1 MGTHRFRSIVVL
13 AAVTV
18 TAVTVT
24 AATVTAALI
33 PAAPAA
39 AGGGDIAVVSEGV
52 LRGAVH
58 AGVRAFLG
66 VPFAAPPVGDARW
79 RSPRPPARWTGVRP
93 ATAYGSDCVQ
103 PAPGGL
109 GGAEDCLY
117 LNVHAPTRRR
127 GEPPAPVLV
136 WLHGGGFTRGSGA
149 IADPSP
155 LVHDGRVV
163 VVTVNYRLGPL
174 GFLAHPALAAGG
186 ATAGNYALLDQQAA
200 LRWVRANAA
209 RFGGDPRNVT
219 LAGQSAGARSIC
231 AHLAAPSSAR
241 LFDKVIVQSGACAAV
256 SPAQLP
262 ADRAAADARAYA
274 DRVGCGEA
282 TVDAAACLRAVP
294 PATLIGTAQPV
305 WLPVVDGALLS
316 RTGAEALASGRYP
329 RVPAM
334 VGGARD
340 EARLFVASQFDAVGR
355 PVTAEQYPALLAQ
368 FYGAERAPLVAARYP
383 LSAYES
389 PGLALSGAQTD
400 FSPVLP
406 TSQCP
411 TLATAEVMSR
421 NVRDT
426 WLYEFADPDAP
437 GLPGLNLS
445 GFPLGAR
452 HGGELPYLFAVP
464 GELADLTTAQEE
476 LAGQMRRYWA
486 NFARTGD
493 PNGPG
498 LPRWRRQAA
507 QSLAPAGAGGVGP
520 VNLATTHNCAF
531 WKTLYGS

>member
-1 MGTHRFRSIVVL
+1 MGTHRTRSWSVVVAALL
-13 AAVTV
+13 AGVAPAVPAGAAASAETGGE
-18 TAVTVT
+18 TAVV
-24 AATVTAALI
+24 A
-33 PAAPAA
+33 
-39 AGGGDIAVVSEGV
+39 EGV
-52 LRGAVH
+52 LRGTVQ

-66 VPFAAPPVGDARW
+66 VPFAAPPVGEARW

-93 ATAYGSDCVQ
+93 ATAYGSDCPQ
-103 PAPGGL
+103 PGPTGL
-109 GGAEDCLY
+109 AGAEDCLY
-117 LNVHAPTRRR
+117 LNVHAPVRRR
-127 GEPPAPVLV
+127 GESRVPVVV

-155 LVHDGRVV
+155 LVRDGRVM
-163 VVTVNYRLGPL
+163 VVTVNYRLGAL
-174 GFLAHPALAAGG
+174 GFLAHPALASGRK
-186 ATAGNYALLDQQAA
+186 TAGNYALLDQQAA

-209 RFGGDPRNVT
+209 RFGGDAHNVT

-241 LFDKVIVQSGACAAV
+241 LFDKVIVQSGACAAE

-274 DRVGCGEA
+274 DRLGCGA
-282 TVDAAACLRAVP
+282 TTADVAACLRALP
-294 PATLIGTAQPV
+294 PSALIAGAQPV

-316 RTGAEALASGRYP
+316 RTGAEALASGRYT

-334 VGGARD
+334 VGGTRD
-340 EARLFVASQFDAVGR
+340 EARLFVASQFDAAGR

-368 FYGAERAPLVAARYP
+368 LYGADRAPLVAARYP
-383 LSAYES
+383 LSAYPS
-389 PGLALSGAQTD
+389 PGLALSAAQTD
-400 FSPVLP
+400 LSPVLP

-411 TLATAEVMSR
+411 TVATADTLRRS
-421 NVRDT
+421 VRDT

-437 GLPGLNLS
+437 GLPGLDLP

-464 GELADLTTAQEE
+464 AELATLTAEQEA
-476 LAGQMRRYWA
+476 LAGQMRRYWS

-493 PNGPG
+493 PNGPD
-498 LPRWRRQAA
+498 LPRWRRHAA
-507 QSLAPAGAGGVGP
+507 QSLAPAGTGGVHP
-520 VNLATTHNCAF
+520 VDLAATHDCAF
-531 WKTLYGS
+531 WRTLGYL